1 MRLFFRSRSRL
12 FLLGCIYSELS
23 EEIVLYRC
31 GSRCRCSFF
40 LLGCIYGELSEEV
53 VLCRFGSRSRFFR
66 LRCVYS
72 ELSKVVVDSDIR
84 SGNGLSLRSSFLYR
98 FRSRCG
104 SRNGF
109 FSPGRFWLRFGA
121 FVLGFSDPGCSIA
134 ERNDAVVSHTKF
146 FTLSFFL

>member
-12 FLLGCIYSELS
+12 FLLGSIYSELS

-31 GSRCRCSFF
+31 GSRGRCSFF

-72 ELSKVVVDSDIR
+72 KLSEVIVDSDIR
-84 SGNGLSLRSSFLYR
+84 SGNGLRLRSSFLYR
-98 FRSRCG
+98 FRSR

-109 FSPGRFWLRFGA
+109 FSLGRFRLRFGA